1 MFKNHGALALS
12 AVAVSDVGSKANNV
26 SWVGAYDMS
35 GNIWQW
41 TITGYAE
48 YPYSF
53 TYDDVNN
60 NLTNRS
66 VRGGSYRLLGYALRS
81 TFRGYAPASN
91 ALPHVGFRCVRL
103 DPPISQSP
111 NSVSSTLAPTNAVIS
126 QNRDWQPVEQT
137 FNGITMVL
145 VPAGCFTM
153 GSTSEQITYSMSL
166 GGTSDWFA
174 DEQPAHRQC
183 FDTPFWIDKYEVKQS
198 DFIRLGGQKANPNA
212 FDGADRPIE
221 QITWF
226 EARHF
231 CQLRGARLP
240 TEAEWE
246 YAARGP
252 SNWLF
257 PWGNEWSGV
266 HAVWSGNSN
275 GQSSPVG
282 SYPNGV
288 SWVGAYDMAGN
299 VWEWVSSIYMPY
311 PYDPSDGREADTG
324 YRGDVLRVMKGGAW
338 NRATYYLRGN
348 TRIRDNPTDFFDRG
362 GFRCARSYN

>member
-153 GSTSEQITYSMSL
+153 GSTNEQITYSMSL
-166 GGTSDWFA
+166 GGTFDWFA

-183 FDTPFWIDKYEVKQS
+183 FDTPFWLDKYEVKQS
-198 DFIRLGGQKANPNA
+198 D
-212 FDGADRPIE
+212 
-221 QITWF
+221 
-226 EARHF
+226 
-231 CQLRGARLP
+231 
-240 TEAEWE
+240 
-246 YAARGP
+246 
-252 SNWLF
+252 
-257 PWGNEWSGV
+257 
-266 HAVWSGNSN
+266 
-275 GQSSPVG
+275 
-282 SYPNGV
+282 PNGV

-311 PYDPSDGREADTG
+311 PYIHTL
-324 YRGDVLRVMKGGAW
+324 Y
-338 NRATYYLRGN
+338 
-348 TRIRDNPTDFFDRG
+348 IRL
-362 GFRCARSYN
+362 SYDIIT